1 MGRRVSPQL
10 DNVIR
15 ARVTKTAPLS
25 FLKMWLSL
33 SSLDLRFL
41 TKTIPLLLLVTAVFS
56 AALAWAAYQPV
67 DVRTVPD
74 SISVRMHQT
83 TRFAFEQSGDRLLNP
98 RPVSRPRNEPT
109 IMLQLTNSLGGG
121 VSGVTT
127 ALITSKYPNILRC
140 RGAAH
145 FKGRPGFVATGEY
158 TVNRR
163 DPTAA
168 RFHEPIE
175 EFVIWDLRLSDERK

>member
-1 MGRRVSPQL
+1 MPPVPRM
-10 DNVIR
+10 
-15 ARVTKTAPLS
+15 KTVCS
-25 FLKMWLSL
+25 
-33 SSLDLRFL
+33 
-41 TKTIPLLLLVTAVFS
+41 ILLVTAVFS
-56 AALAWAAYQPV
+56 AALAWAAHQPV
-67 DVRTVPD
+67 DVRTLPH
-74 SISVRMHQT
+74 SISVRMYQSP
-83 TRFAFEQSGDRLLNP
+83 RFVFEQSGDRLLNP
-98 RPVSRPRNEPT
+98 RPVPGPRKEPT

-175 EFVIWDLRLSDERK
+175 EFIIWDLRLSDERK